1 MTADVVREQEQPAK
15 DVKSDDPDDFI
26 EEIDST
32 DDVQEVNGHRNA
44 GSSFSRVLFK
54 VFEAF

>member
-1 MTADVVREQEQPAK
+1 MTADVVREQEPASK

-32 DDVQEVNGHRNA
+32 DDVQEVNSQRKA
-44 GSSFSRVLFK
+44 GSNFLRSILSK
-54 VFEAF
+54 